1 MAVKAQAKY
10 VRVAP
15 RKVREVV
22 DLIRGK
28 SVAEARSTLF
38 FANRNAARIVAKV
51 LNSAVANAENNNA
64 LSADD
69 LYVKEARVDE
79 GPTLKR
85 WKFRAMGRV
94 NRIRKR
100 SSHITIAVEQKG
112 GPFLVGQKVHPGGFR
127 VGDHPRLEVALV
139 HREGIQAVPGRG
151 RAASASTSCASSP
164 TPVCR
169 ASSSA
174 RTRTT

>member
-1 MAVKAQAKY
+1 MAVRAQAKY

-15 RKVREVV
+15 RKAREVA

-38 FANRNAARIVAKV
+38 FANRNAARVVARV

-64 LSADD
+64 FSADD
-69 LYVKEARVDE
+69 LFKEARVDE

-85 WKFRAMGRV
+85 WQFRAMGRV

-100 SSHITIAVEQKG
+100 SSHITIAVEQ
-112 GPFLVGQKVHPGGFR
+112 R
-127 VGDHPRLEVALV
+127 EV
-139 HREGIQAVPGRG
+139 R
-151 RAASASTSCASSP
+151 S
-164 TPVCR
+164 
-169 ASSSA
+169 
-174 RTRTT
+174 

>member
-15 RKVREVV
+15 RKAREVV

-28 SVAEARSTLF
+28 SVADARATLF
-38 FANRNAARIVAKV
+38 FANRGAAPVVKKV
-51 LNSAVANAENNNA
+51 LDSAVANAEHNEA
-64 LSADD
+64 LDAAD

-85 WKFRAMGRV
+85 WQFRAMGRV

-100 SSHITIAVEQKG
+100 TSHITIAVEQ
-112 GPFLVGQKVHPGGFR
+112 R
-127 VGDHPRLEVALV
+127 EV
-139 HREGIQAVPGRG
+139 R
-151 RAASASTSCASSP
+151 S
-164 TPVCR
+164 
-169 ASSSA
+169 
-174 RTRTT
+174 

>member
-1 MAVKAQAKY
+1 MAVRAQARY
-10 VRVAP
+10 VRMSP

-28 SVAEARSTLF
+28 SVADARTTLV
-38 FANRNAARIVAKV
+38 FANRSASGIVAKV
-51 LNSAVANAENNNA
+51 LNSAVANAENNNS

-69 LYVKEARVDE
+69 LYVKEAYVDE

-100 SSHITIAVEQKG
+100 SSHITIALDERK
-112 GPFLVGQKVHPGGFR
+112 R
-127 VGDHPRLEVALV
+127 
-139 HREGIQAVPGRG
+139 
-151 RAASASTSCASSP
+151 S
-164 TPVCR
+164 
-169 ASSSA
+169 
-174 RTRTT
+174 

>member
-10 VRVAP
+10 VRTSP

-28 SVAEARSTLF
+28 SVADARSVLV
-38 FANRNAARIVAKV
+38 FANRGAAPLVAKV
-51 LNSAVANAENNNA
+51 LNSAVANAENNQN

-69 LYVKEARVDE
+69 LFVTEAYVDE

-85 WKFRAMGRV
+85 WQFRAMGRV

-100 SSHITIAVEQKG
+100 SSHITIAVDERK
-112 GPFLVGQKVHPGGFR
+112 R
-127 VGDHPRLEVALV
+127 
-139 HREGIQAVPGRG
+139 
-151 RAASASTSCASSP
+151 S
-164 TPVCR
+164 
-169 ASSSA
+169 
-174 RTRTT
+174 